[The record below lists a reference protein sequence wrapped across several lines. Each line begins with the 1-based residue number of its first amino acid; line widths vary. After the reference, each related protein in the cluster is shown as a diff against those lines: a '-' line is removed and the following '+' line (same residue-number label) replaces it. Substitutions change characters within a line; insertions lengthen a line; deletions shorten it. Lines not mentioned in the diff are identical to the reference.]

1 MRYNTMFD
9 VAFTVNHDCEEP
21 RDVPVG
27 VLIDALQQRVRYLK
41 QNPDDAAEAFGVCD
55 TYDREEV

>member
-9 VAFTVNHDCEEP
+9 VAFEVNHDCEP
-21 RDVPVG
+21 GDVPIEVI
-27 VLIDALQQRVRYLK
+27 IDALQQRVTYLK